1 MSTASTAPPLEE
13 FSGEQVAAPLSLK
26 ELFLDSRV
34 KFDEL
39 DSGYGGADEEQ
50 TLIAIAQFD
59 RCAEMTRAEGITSI
73 NEEADDMKTGDLQ
86 YLLTSYF
93 VGELHMKICGRAY
106 GREKERLAAVRRGRV
121 HLVAFV
127 EACERKHLLDDF
139 ALVDWRVLSGD
150 IDEEASGAARRRVD
164 PRLARARKIEGY
176 KREKE
181 AQARRAE
188 LVKQREASQRRGIDV
203 DEERARELVMLEI
216 NSAIQRGL
224 DDMRV
229 ADEEIRLLEYRV
241 ALDEDV
247 PEGDDRR
254 GAAEATAAD
263 DRASQPLEVIHI
275 DADGNRSAID
285 VPQAATIDVAAERFR
300 DGVFRDGG
308 SKPTMTLE
316 EFADLEIADAR
327 ARAERGR
334 TAAAEGR
341 GPVRKYSQLV
351 EDGDED
357 DHALVDA
364 ATVKDRNWD
373 DWCDDNPKGS
383 AVTRHC

>member
-1 MSTASTAPPLEE
+1 MASTAPVESH
-13 FSGEQVAAPLSLK
+13 FSGEQVVAPLSLA
-26 ELFLDSRV
+26 ELFLESRV

-59 RCAEMTRAEGITSI
+59 RCAEMIRAEGVTSI
-73 NEEADDMKTGDLQ
+73 NEEADDMKTVDLP

-106 GREKERLAAVRRGRV
+106 GREKERLAAVHRGRV

-150 IDEEASGAARRRVD
+150 IDEEASGASRRRVD

-176 KREKE
+176 KREKQ
-181 AQARRAE
+181 AQVRRAE

-203 DEERARELVMLEI
+203 DEERARELAMLEI

-263 DRASQPLEVIHI
+263 DRAAKPLEVIHI
-275 DADGNRSAID
+275 DADGNRTDID
-285 VPQAATIDVAAERFR
+285 VPMATIDVAAERYR

-357 DHALVDA
+357 DQALVDA

-373 DWCDDNPKGS
+373 DWCDDNQKGS

>member
-1 MSTASTAPPLEE
+1 MASTAPVESH
-13 FSGEQVAAPLSLK
+13 FSGEQVVAPLSLA
-26 ELFLDSRV
+26 ELFLESRV

-59 RCAEMTRAEGITSI
+59 RCAEMIRAEGVTSI
-73 NEEADDMKTGDLQ
+73 NEEADDMKTVDLP

-150 IDEEASGAARRRVD
+150 IDEEASGASRRRVD

-176 KREKE
+176 KREKQ
-181 AQARRAE
+181 AQVRRAE

-203 DEERARELVMLEI
+203 DEERARELAMLEI

-263 DRASQPLEVIHI
+263 DRAAKPLEVIHI
-275 DADGNRSAID
+275 DADGNRTDID
-285 VPQAATIDVAAERFR
+285 VPMATIDVAAERYR

-357 DHALVDA
+357 DQALVDA

-373 DWCDDNPKGS
+373 D
-383 AVTRHC
+383 